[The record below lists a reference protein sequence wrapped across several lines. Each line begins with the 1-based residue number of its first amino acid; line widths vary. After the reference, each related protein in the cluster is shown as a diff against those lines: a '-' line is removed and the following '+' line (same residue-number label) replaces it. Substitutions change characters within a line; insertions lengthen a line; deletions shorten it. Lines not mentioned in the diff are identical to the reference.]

1 MDKQLKKIVLVGPVY
16 PYKGGISH
24 YTGLMYRALR
34 SRYDVS
40 MVSYKMQYPK
50 FLFKKEQKDYS
61 NDTFKIDGTN
71 YWIHTA
77 NPLNLVGTAWKIRR
91 EKPDLVIFQWWHPY
105 FAPCYWIL
113 CRLLGRCRILF
124 VCHNVFPHER
134 FPMDRFLTK
143 LVLRQGD
150 YFITQSKMDAED
162 LLSIEKDARYVQ
174 AVHPTYNAFKF
185 EDMSREQARGLLGIG
200 ADERVVLFFGFVR
213 EYKGLRHLLRAMPL
227 LRGFGMGVRL
237 LVVGDF
243 GDDRQEYMDLID
255 ELGIGDMLE
264 IHGGYIPD
272 KEVEKYFAASDLVA
286 LPYESATQ
294 SGIVQIAYGF
304 EKPVVVTDVGGLPDV
319 VTDGETGYVVEPG
332 NPDALAEAVRRYFE
346 EGKEE
351 EFRRNIEHEAYKYSW
366 DRMTEHVERLYGR
379 NEK

>member
-77 NPLNLVGTAWKIRR
+77 NPLNLVGTAGKIRR

-143 LVLRQGD
+143 LVLRRGD
-150 YFITQSKMDAED
+150 YFITHSKTDAED
-162 LLSIEKDARYVQ
+162 LLGIEKNAAYVQ
-174 AVHPTYNAFKF
+174 AVLPTYNAFKF
-185 EDMSREQARGLLGIG
+185 EGMGKEKARGILNLDK
-200 ADERVVLFFGFVR
+200 DEYVLLFFGLVR
-213 EYKGLRHLLRAMPL
+213 KYKGLKHLLKAMPL
-227 LRGFGMGVRL
+227 LRDLKKQVKL

-243 GDDRQEYMDLID
+243 GSDRQEYMDLID
-255 ELGIGDMLE
+255 VLGIQDMLE
-264 IHGGYIPD
+264 IHAGYIPD

-319 VTDGETGYVVEPG
+319 VTDGETGYVVEPR